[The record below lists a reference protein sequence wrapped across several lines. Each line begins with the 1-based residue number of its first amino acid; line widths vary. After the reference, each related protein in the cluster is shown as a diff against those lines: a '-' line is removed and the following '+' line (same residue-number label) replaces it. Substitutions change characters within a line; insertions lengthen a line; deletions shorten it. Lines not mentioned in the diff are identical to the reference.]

1 MHQHDYDEREE
12 LQQPR
17 TLGWV
22 IWLGLAA
29 LAFCLLTVCVI
40 GGFFFLQRFE
50 SQIEPAA
57 PPLVMP
63 ALPTVSADPTE
74 SSLAPTVTVGQPAVN
89 VPAPAAASNVEA
101 QRFSQPPAVD
111 GELSEW
117 TGRAS
122 YTSAY
127 RVYSANGWD
136 GSDDLTAVWRLGW
149 DDDNLYVAVEVTD
162 DTHVQMQTGNQIFQ
176 GDSLELQF
184 DTDRAGDYG
193 PRVSP
198 DDFQIVL
205 SPGDFTRLS
214 PSAFRFRGTNDGEM
228 VDAAGHEVSVA
239 ARHTDIGY
247 NLEAAIPWSN
257 LEVTPEPGMVMGL
270 ALNANDNDT
279 PGTAAQEVMKSHIPG
294 RTLRNPTTWGTL
306 TLNP

>member
-1 MHQHDYDEREE
+1 MRHRNYDEREE
-12 LQQPR
+12 SQQPR
-17 TLGWV
+17 SLGW
-22 IWLGLAA
+22 ILWLGVAA
-29 LAFCLLTVCVI
+29 LALCLLTVCVI
-40 GGFFFLQRFE
+40 GGFFFVQRFE
-50 SQIEPAA
+50 NQVEPAA

-89 VPAPAAASNVEA
+89 VPAPAAASNVDAE
-101 QRFSQPPAVD
+101 RFSQPPAVD

-122 YTSAY
+122 FTSAY
-127 RVYSANGWD
+127 RVYSANSWD
-136 GSDDLTAVWRLGW
+136 GSDDLTAVWHLGW
-149 DDDNLYVAVEVTD
+149 DDDNLYIAVEVTD
-162 DTHVQMQTGNQIFQ
+162 DTHVQIQTDNQIFR
-176 GDSLELQF
+176 GDSVEIQF

-214 PSAFRFRGTNDGEM
+214 PSAFRFRGTINGEM
-228 VDAAGHEVSVA
+228 VDAPGHQVAVA
-239 ARHTDIGY
+239 ARHTGIGY
-247 NLEAAIPWSN
+247 NLEAAVPWDDV
-257 LEVTPEPGMVMGL
+257 EVTPEPAIVMGL

-279 PGTAAQEVMKSHIPG
+279 PGTSAQEVMKSHVPG
-294 RTLRNPTTWGTL
+294 RTLRNPTSWGTI
-306 TLNP
+306 TLK